1 MFLASKV
8 CDLVTLLVDDGL
20 SMEASVDE
28 PIKKSSE
35 NIMLVARKFLNFDRC
50 FLDYEEKVI

>member
-35 NIMLVARKFLNFDRC
+35 NIRLVARKFLNFDRC